1 MVWPFF
7 IFINLIKGIDYICK
21 GLMATCDYALTLS
34 TIANIEA
41 IDCTCKG
48 PMATYDYGLTFS
60 TYVDLIK
67 MFDYICK
74 G

>member
-1 MVWPFF
+1 
-7 IFINLIKGIDYICK
+7 
-21 GLMATCDYALTLS
+21 MATCDYALTLS